1 MNKSDLQIDFKTVKL
16 FREIAQIVAPPPIL
30 TVSQWADRYRKLSA
44 ESAAEPGQWN
54 TDRAPYQREILDAV
68 NDPACEEVV
77 IMSSAQV
84 GKTELILN
92 TIGYYVDYDPAPIL
106 VVQPTLD
113 MAQAF
118 SKDRLAPMIRDT
130 PALTDKVKDSKSRD
144 SGNTIL
150 HKKFPGGHIT
160 MAGANSPA
168 SLASRPIRIVLM
180 DETDRYPPAPAV
192 KEIRSN

>member
-84 GKTELILN
+84 FS
-92 TIGYYVDYDPAPIL
+92 
-106 VVQPTLD
+106 
-113 MAQAF
+113 AF
-118 SKDRLAPMIRDT
+118 FFAAFLLP
-130 PALTDKVKDSKSRD
+130 
-144 SGNTIL
+144 
-150 HKKFPGGHIT
+150 
-160 MAGANSPA
+160 
-168 SLASRPIRIVLM
+168 
-180 DETDRYPPAPAV
+180 
-192 KEIRSN
+192 